1 MRTRLPHSRPVRRLR
16 RASERPWREPV
27 REEDPAMREEDPVVM
42 RVREAGG
49 PLDQASYACECG
61 LVFVAPVSTTV
72 VCPHCQTAQPW

>member
-1 MRTRLPHSRPVRRLR
+1 MRTRLPHARPVRRLR
-16 RASERPWREPV
+16 RETERPRRESIRV
-27 REEDPAMREEDPVVM
+27 DDPVVV

-72 VCPHCQTAQPW
+72 ACPHCQAAQPW